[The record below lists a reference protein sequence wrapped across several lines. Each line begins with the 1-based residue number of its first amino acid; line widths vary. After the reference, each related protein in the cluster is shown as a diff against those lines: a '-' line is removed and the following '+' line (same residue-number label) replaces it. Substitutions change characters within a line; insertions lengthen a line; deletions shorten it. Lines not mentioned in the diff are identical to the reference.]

1 LHIAKIPS
9 YVDRSANRK
18 TVVDAA
24 KEEIVRK
31 IYLLDL
37 KKKTTAGK
45 LKLREWWS
53 LLRLLE
59 TNDTTYAGGRQ
70 ESGTKSMAKSTWE

>member
-18 TVVDAA
+18 STVVDAA
-24 KEEIVRK
+24 KEIVRK

-37 KKKTTAGK
+37 KEKTTAGK
-45 LKLREWWS
+45 LKLRERWS

-59 TNDTTYAGGRQ
+59 TNDTTYAG
-70 ESGTKSMAKSTWE
+70 W